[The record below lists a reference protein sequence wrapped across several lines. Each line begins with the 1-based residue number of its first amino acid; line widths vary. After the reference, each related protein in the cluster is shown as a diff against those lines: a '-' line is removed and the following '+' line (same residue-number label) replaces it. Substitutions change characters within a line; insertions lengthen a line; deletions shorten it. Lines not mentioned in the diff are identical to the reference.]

1 LVPFLPKVYPMLI
14 RTIYV
19 SRASSALPRELKDI
33 LATSRNNN
41 PVRGISGAMCLI
53 NGVYLQCLEGEA
65 AVVDALY
72 QKIISDTRH
81 TVPKLLER
89 QVITQR
95 EFPKWAMALLTWNEE
110 TQVIFRCFNP
120 DQPLDAYEA
129 DPLTIGSLLRS
140 WAGTANW
147 MTV

>member
-1 LVPFLPKVYPMLI
+1 MLI

-19 SRASSALPRELKDI
+19 SRASSALPLELKNI
-33 LATSRNNN
+33 LATSRKNN
-41 PVRGISGAMCLI
+41 PARGITGAMCLI

-81 TVPKLLER
+81 SVPKLHER
-89 QVITQR
+89 RSISQR

-110 TQVIFRCFNP
+110 AQVIFSAFNP
-120 DQPLDAYEA
+120 NQPMDAYEA
-129 DPLTIGSLLRS
+129 DPLTTGSLLRS
-140 WAGTANW
+140 WAATSNW